1 VSDFY
6 QKVGALAGRVGLGR
20 PHDRFRGGSGVR
32 DKPAELLAYIN
43 GELLSGKGV
52 QAASDTGFRDG
63 WIDSLSILKLI
74 AFIERMTRQ
83 EFR

>member
-1 VSDFY
+1 M
-6 QKVGALAGRVGLGR
+6 
-20 PHDRFRGGSGVR
+20 R

-52 QAASDTGFRDG
+52 QAASDTRLFEDG

-74 AFIERMTRQ
+74 AFIELMTGREIPDEQ
-83 EFR
+83 VVMENFQSVNQIAHRFGLA

>member
-1 VSDFY
+1 V
-6 QKVGALAGRVGLGR
+6 K
-20 PHDRFRGGSGVR
+20 

-52 QAASDTGFRDG
+52 QAASDTRLFEDG

-74 AFIERMTRQ
+74 AFIELMTGQ
-83 EFR
+83 EIPDEQVVMENFQSVNQIAHHFGLA